1 MFCNELLT
9 FLALAILYD
18 CNSHILND
26 EVDYDNLMFFNNRL
40 VGFYIIL
47 IIL

>member
-1 MFCNELLT
+1 MFCNELFI
-9 FLALAILYD
+9 FLVLVILYD
-18 CNSHILND
+18 CNSYILND
-26 EVDYDNLMFFNNRL
+26 EVDYDNFMFFNNRL